1 MPVETQPVN
10 IRRVGPLS
18 NPSSLRACLAAVA
31 LLVALLALPQT
42 ALAACTRA
50 PADGA
55 YFVTDREPVG
65 GDQLFSGE
73 RGLTKGREAIVTR
86 GVIMEQ
92 GGGYREQRCSSEKA
106 FFTALSQS
114 FAPKGARQVLL
125 YIHGYYTTF
134 RTGIKEG
141 LAIRRGLHFTG
152 PLVVY
157 SWPAKVTSRL
167 AYVKDEA
174 NAGWSLSRF
183 RRFAASLVDRYR
195 DLPVYITSHSLGSR
209 FAADGIEMI
218 RRGPCKACFRRA
230 VFFAPDIDADTLHAA
245 LADTGLCR
253 GRPPESAKNA
263 APVTLYVSNKD
274 IALRESQRLHGFQRA
289 GQAGSELLLCGGVDT
304 VDVGYHQ
311 TADKAGHGYHVDARV
326 LHDARAAFDGIAPTN
341 PRRKLSVATRERG
354 RYYELR

>member
-1 MPVETQPVN
+1 VRNAAASIILEMRPLTGIVGSL
-10 IRRVGPLS
+10 RRREFVRNARRNTTCEYSKGRPAA
-18 NPSSLRACLAAVA
+18 NPSGLRACLAAVA

-152 PLVVY
+152 PLGV
-157 SWPAKVTSRL
+157 
-167 AYVKDEA
+167 
-174 NAGWSLSRF
+174 
-183 RRFAASLVDRYR
+183 
-195 DLPVYITSHSLGSR
+195 
-209 FAADGIEMI
+209 
-218 RRGPCKACFRRA
+218 
-230 VFFAPDIDADTLHAA
+230 
-245 LADTGLCR
+245 CR
-253 GRPPESAKNA
+253 GCS
-263 APVTLYVSNKD
+263 TW
-274 IALRESQRLHGFQRA
+274 F
-289 GQAGSELLLCGGVDT
+289 
-304 VDVGYHQ
+304 
-311 TADKAGHGYHVDARV
+311 V
-326 LHDARAAFDGIAPTN
+326 L
-341 PRRKLSVATRERG
+341 
-354 RYYELR
+354 